1 MTTIRSITEFL
12 ASLDESQRRYFL
24 EHVQDAERRIQ
35 RAMLD
40 LGRGLSGVSELHGR
54 AVAARFECATRTHR
68 PARASRS
75 CANEG
80 NGRS

>member
-1 MTTIRSITEFL
+1 MSTIQTITEFL

-54 AVAARFECATRTHR
+54 AVAARFECMTRVDR
-68 PARASRS
+68 PTRASRS
-75 CANEG
+75 RARAG
-80 NGRS
+80 KALS

>member
-1 MTTIRSITEFL
+1 MKTIRTITEFL

-24 EHVQDAERRIQ
+24 EHLQGAERRIQ

-54 AVAARFECATRTHR
+54 AVAARFECTTRVDR
-68 PARASRS
+68 PSRASRS
-75 CANEG
+75 RAEER